1 MSKKR
6 ESSMTKLKNQELLNL
21 PITECNRQNQKRKS
35 VKSGRRKK
43 KKSKRREF
51 YETRLGYF
59 IQHEAPLEYDI
70 IMDVSGGCEPNV
82 DMIEALGYASLNP
95 LFRKSK
101 FRRALIEY
109 RKRGCHT
116 HHPKQATVITEISYI
131 KKRRMLKNI

>member
-1 MSKKR
+1 MERNEQEARKQHDKVTESKVA
-6 ESSMTKLKNQELLNL
+6 ESAESGLQL
-21 PITECNRQNQKRKS
+21 PEPE
-35 VKSGRRKK
+35 

-59 IQHEAPLEYDI
+59 IQHEAPLEYSI